1 MIRRVTRLLLLA
13 FALLAFA
20 YNSPAPLVYKPG
32 EGWIYEEPGTTGTW
46 QRTRAKD
53 QLDVA
58 QKAFDEKDYTLALK
72 AAKRTVTVWPFSDY
86 APTAQYLVGRS
97 LEAKGEDEKA
107 FKQYQKL
114 IQKYPK
120 IAEADDVLTRE
131 YEIAN
136 RFLGGQW
143 FKLWGYIPIGP
154 SMDKT
159 ATLYDTIVTNG
170 PYSSIAPQAQLKI
183 GEAREKQEDWPAA
196 VKAYERA
203 ADRYNDKPAVAS
215 DATYRAGMAYLK
227 QARTSEYDQSV
238 AQRAIA
244 TFSDFSTLYPDDKR
258 VSETGKQIES
268 LRGEQARGAFHTAQ
282 FYEKRNKYKAAVIYY
297 NEVLNKDA
305 TSPYAD
311 VARLR
316 IEQLNKRIPA
326 AE

>member
-1 MIRRVTRLLLLA
+1 MIRRLTRLLLFA

-20 YNSPAPLVYKPG
+20 YNSPAPLVYRPG
-32 EGWIYEEPGTTGTW
+32 EGWVYEQPGETGSW
-46 QRTRAKD
+46 QKTRAKD
-53 QLDVA
+53 QLEVA
-58 QKAFDEKDYTLALK
+58 QQAFDAKNYTLSLK
-72 AAKRTVTVWPFSDY
+72 AAKRVVNVWPFSDY
-86 APTAQYLVGRS
+86 APKAQYLVGRS
-97 LEAKGEDEKA
+97 LELKGEDERA
-107 FKQYQKL
+107 FKEYQKL
-114 IQKYPK
+114 IKQYPRA
-120 IAEADDVLTRE
+120 AETDEVLQRE

-136 RFLGGQW
+136 RFLAGQW

-159 ATLYDTIVTNG
+159 AGLYDTIVTNG

-183 GEAREKQEDWPAA
+183 GAAREKQEDWPAA

-203 ADRYNDKPAVAS
+203 ADRYNDKPGVAS
-215 DATYRAGMAYLK
+215 DATYLAGMAYLK
-227 QARTSEYDQSV
+227 QARTSEYDQTI

-244 TFSDFSTLYPDDKR
+244 TFSDFQTLYPDDKR
-258 VSETGKQIES
+258 VSETSKQIES